1 MDIHK
6 KSLNACDPCRQRK
19 IKCSGDQ
26 PTCRHCG
33 RLGLQCVYSQAK
45 RIGRPRRRPSTTVT
59 PPSRSGNTGSPS
71 DATPA
76 PGIASPGTVSID
88 NLITSQH
95 ETATQTFP
103 SSRPLD
109 GSPSSAPSTFVALNS
124 AGPFLMPMNA
134 DGPGADNPALDW
146 PHWFDVPC
154 MLQHPPLTPQDE
166 SMEDAVHP
174 LLRLDLT
181 DECDCFQAISRYFT
195 SVDHSSSGLGRFTS
209 LREAITLSDRVLL
222 CRVCFNLYRG
232 EAYISKNIVLLGAL
246 MSDVA
251 MSYGRLTHRLFE
263 ETFKPNHDKSRVG
276 IVLGQQESPE
286 SLISMSLDAKSYW
299 TLLKSALVEDLARLS
314 DLCAAFE
321 TRQLKAHDLG
331 HEQCVAGSPCTSRQA
346 GIPSAISDYVK
357 TCPRNVDPRKTFSCF
372 RTVNQVFS
380 AVREAQSVVN
390 TCDTG

>member
-6 KSLNACDPCRQRK
+6 KRRNACDPCRKRK

-26 PTCRHCG
+26 PICCHCG
-33 RLGLQCVYSQAK
+33 RLGLQCAYSQAK
-45 RIGRPRRRPSTTVT
+45 RNGRPRRRPSTTVT
-59 PPSRSGNTGSPS
+59 SPSRNGNTDRPFN
-71 DATPA
+71 A
-76 PGIASPGTVSID
+76 PPVPGTSSSGTVGLD
-88 NLITSQH
+88 NLITSHH

-109 GSPSSAPSTFVALNS
+109 GSPFSAPSTVAALNS
-124 AGPFLMPMNA
+124 AGTFLMPMNA

-154 MLQHPPLTPQDE
+154 MLQHPPLAPQVE
-166 SMEDAVHP
+166 STEDALHP
-174 LLRLDLT
+174 PLGLDLT
-181 DECDCFQAISRYFT
+181 HGCDCFQAISRYFT
-195 SVDHSSSGLGRFTS
+195 SVDGSSSGLGRFTS

-222 CRVCFNLYRG
+222 CPVCFNLHRG
-232 EAYISKNIVLLGAL
+232 EACISKNIVLLGAL

-251 MSYGRLTHRLFE
+251 MSYSRITYRLFE

-299 TLLKSALVEDLARLS
+299 ILVKSALMEDLARLS

-346 GIPSAISDYVK
+346 GVPSAISDYVK
-357 TCPRNVDPRKTFSCF
+357 TCPRNIDPRKTFSCF

-390 TCDTG
+390 TCDAV